1 MLELTINDTVY
12 QFHFGMGFLRDIN
25 KKVSVTVNEL
35 GGVTKNVGLQYLVAG
50 VADGEVE
57 SLVDLLDSANK
68 GQTPRVTRDL
78 LDRYVDDPNTDIDH
92 LFSEVLDFLAQANA
106 TKKVVTAFLE
116 KVKQQN
122 LN

>member
-1 MLELTINDTVY
+1 MMELTINNTVY
-12 QFHFGMGFLRDIN
+12 QFCFGMGFLREVN

-50 VADGEVE
+50 VADGEAE

-78 LDRYVDDPNTDIDH
+78 LDRYVEDPDTDIDR
-92 LFSEVLDFLAQANA
+92 LFSEVLDFLAKANA

-116 KVKQQN
+116 KVQQN
-122 LN
+122 LS